1 MLEKINNYVWEIPKG
16 YKDCMLVPGRV
27 YADSRIIAD
36 VDKGALDQCANVACL
51 PGIEKYSIAM
61 PDIHYGYG
69 FPIGGVAAFDAEE
82 GVISPG
88 GVGFDIN
95 CGVRLLR
102 TSVKVEEVKPKIK
115 ELVDEIFASVPSGVG
130 SKGKIRVSKS
140 ELDNVLEQGAE
151 WAVNNGYGIE
161 EDLDFI
167 EERGKMESASSES
180 VSDLAKKRGYPQLG
194 TLGSG
199 NHFLEVQYVDKIFNP
214 EVAELFGIE
223 QGQVSVMIH
232 CGSRGCGHQ
241 ICTDYLK
248 VMDRATSKYNI
259 TLPDRQLACAPANS
273 KEAQDYYS
281 AMSAGVNYA
290 FANRQVITHWT
301 RESFEKVFNS
311 SFEELGIKTVY
322 EVTHNIAKLEEHTV
336 EGKKRKFYV
345 HRKGAT
351 RSFGPGRREIPV
363 KYRNAGQPVIIPG
376 DMGTASYLLVGT
388 ETAMQETFG
397 STCHG
402 AGRKLSRSEA
412 KRRFYGEKIQ
422 KQLLGQGIYI
432 RAASRPLLA
441 EEAPGAYKDISE
453 VVESTH
459 GAGISKLVARFK
471 PIGVAKG

>member
-16 YKDCMLVPGRV
+16 YKDCMLVPGKV

-36 VDKGALDQCANVACL
+36 VEGGALDQCANVACL

-102 TSVKVEEVKPKIK
+102 TSMTVEEVKPKIK
-115 ELVDEIFASVPSGVG
+115 ELMDEIFSSVPSGVG

-161 EDLDFI
+161 EDLEFI
-167 EERGKMESASSES
+167 EERGRMESASSES

-259 TLPDRQLACAPANS
+259 TLPDRQLACAPTNS

-290 FANRQVITHWT
+290 FANRQAITHWT

-432 RAASRPLLA
+432 RAASRPILA
-441 EEAPGAYKDISE
+441 EEAPGAYKNISE

-471 PIGVAKG
+471 PLGVAKG